1 VREISAAFTRG
12 LDLDVRLVAFD
23 PMTHAA
29 MTAALPG
36 ATNC

>member
-23 PMTHAA
+23 PTTHAA
-29 MTAALPG
+29 MTAALAG
-36 ATNC
+36 VTYC